1 MITPHTTLPHSSAK
15 NSHGCTNVIYMTT
28 KKPTKKTVAKKP
40 VKKAAPKKAAPK
52 KASPATVTVR
62 LDTSAATENT
72 VKQEPKNL
80 GTVVYAA
87 DIKNLSLRDR
97 VYNWFRK

>member
-1 MITPHTTLPHSSAK
+1 
-15 NSHGCTNVIYMTT
+15 MTT
-28 KKPTKKTVAKKP
+28 KKPTKKTVAKKTAKKAVAKKAP
-40 VKKAAPKKAAPK
+40 AKKAATKKAAPKKK
-52 KASPATVTVR
+52 TFNVSST
-62 LDTSAATENT
+62 TETNIIKPGT
-72 VKQEPKNL
+72 NNS

>member
-1 MITPHTTLPHSSAK
+1 
-15 NSHGCTNVIYMTT
+15 MTT
-28 KKPTKKTVAKKP
+28 KKPTKKTVAKKTANKAVAKKAP
-40 VKKAAPKKAAPK
+40 AKKAVTKKAAPKKK
-52 KASPATVTVR
+52 TFNVSST
-62 LDTSAATENT
+62 TETNIIKPGT
-72 VKQEPKNL
+72 NNS

>member
-15 NSHGCTNVIYMTT
+15 NSHGCTNVVYMTT

-40 VKKAAPKKAAPK
+40 AKKAAPKKA
-52 KASPATVTVR
+52 
-62 LDTSAATENT
+62 T
-72 VKQEPKNL
+72 VKKVAPQKATFSVSSSTETNIIKPETSSS